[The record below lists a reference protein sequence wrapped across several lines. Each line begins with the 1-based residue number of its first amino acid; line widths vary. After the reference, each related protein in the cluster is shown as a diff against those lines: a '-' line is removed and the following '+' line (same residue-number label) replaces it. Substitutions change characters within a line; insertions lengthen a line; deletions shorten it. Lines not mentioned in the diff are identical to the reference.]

1 MGKEI
6 KSTNV
11 GNCDKRV
18 KCSSTVFYDG
28 PVWMCFGFCVQ
39 QFHWHS
45 IGSCNR
51 QHCHKLPLNILAN
64 LYQDETRRP
73 TGHLPVT
80 SCGHSVVASRV
91 VTACVRKGFR
101 GGKRA
106 FHWLSQVHVGGILLL
121 VANECICR
129 LLCGSV
135 GFAMRQC
142 ADRICSATVCGSVR
156 IAGVPRLLTFL
167 SPWCLLFPERPKC

>member
-1 MGKEI
+1 MFI
-6 KSTNV
+6 D
-11 GNCDKRV
+11 C
-18 KCSSTVFYDG
+18 FLWW

-51 QHCHKLPLNILAN
+51 QHCHKLPLNILVN

-142 ADRICSATVCGSVR
+142 ADRICSATVCGSVW

>member
-1 MGKEI
+1 
-6 KSTNV
+6 
-11 GNCDKRV
+11 
-18 KCSSTVFYDG
+18 
-28 PVWMCFGFCVQ
+28 MCFGFCVQ

-106 FHWLSQVHVGGILLL
+106 FHWLSLLHVGGILLL

-142 ADRICSATVCGSVR
+142 ADCWLASLAHIPLSMVPP
-156 IAGVPRLLTFL
+156 VPRETQVLGMVFQCWRDGALMHSWKPLPWLWIPATLPAPLL
-167 SPWCLLFPERPKC
+167 WGN